1 MEQYMESSN
10 FINTLSALPAQ
21 EKIEA
26 LVRFSHELTIVARDT
41 YQTGTL
47 GVLHAARL
55 RAINEVQH
63 RISAHVL
70 ALLRN
75 DSGRYPDEV
84 LVNIILEHD
93 DDQEL
98 RRQIQEAFSRVLGCH
113 AAV

>member
-1 MEQYMESSN
+1 MESST
-10 FINTLSALPAQ
+10 FINTFSALPAQ
-21 EKIEA
+21 EKTKA
-26 LVRFSHELTIVARDT
+26 LVRLSQELTIVARDT

-47 GVLHAARL
+47 GLLQPVRL

-63 RISAHVL
+63 RVSAHFL

-75 DSGRYPDEV
+75 DAGRYPDEV
-84 LVNIILEHD
+84 LVNTLLEHD

-98 RRQIQEAFSRVLGCH
+98 RRQIGEAFSRVVACH